1 MTTAKRRLT
10 DIKFEHDG
18 AHVALVGKHQGGPAN
33 GITTLIT
40 KATNNITQEQ
50 IEKAST
56 VTVEMQFPEFLRKF
70 FGLYWDDAE
79 VLSAVM
85 GYGRTEYPDATE
97 KDYIDSRVE
106 SISIMKAVYKAQDVE
121 KALAALTPEQHLAL
135 MADQEMLEKAFAALP
150 EQTIINLEESNVE
163 TILKAAHDEAVA
175 SAVAIQKAAGDVALA
190 EIVKAMGAQE
200 EVLKAVQAQVDAFV
214 AAEAARVQEVRK
226 SALAAVLPS
235 EQVESVLKALEAV
248 ADEAFQAVV
257 AGYAVQK
264 AAVDN
269 SDMMSETGVAGTGT
283 ADVVEVDRTAEILK
297 AKYAPR
303 KA

>member
-33 GITTLIT
+33 GVTTLIT
-40 KATNNITQEQ
+40 KATHAITQEQ

-56 VTVEMQFPEFLRKF
+56 VNVTMQFPEFLRKF
-70 FGLYWDDAE
+70 FGMYWDDAE

-85 GYGRTEYPDATE
+85 GYGRTEYPDSTE

-106 SISIMKAVYKAQDVE
+106 SINIMKSVYKAQDVE

-150 EQTIINLEESNVE
+150 EQPTKHEESTVE
-163 TILKAAHDEAVA
+163 TILKAAHEEAVA
-175 SAVAIQKAAGDVALA
+175 SAVAIEKAAGAVALA
-190 EIVKAMGAQE
+190 EIVKAMTAQE
-200 EVLKAVQAQVDAFV
+200 EVLKAVQAQVTAFV
-214 AAEAARVQEVRK
+214 AADAVRVQEVRK

-269 SDMMSETGVAGTGT
+269 SDLMSETGVAGTGE
-283 ADVVEVDRTAEILK
+283 ADVAERDLTAEILK
-297 AKYAPR
+297 AKYAP
-303 KA
+303 KAAK

>member
-1 MTTAKRRLT
+1 MTKATRRLT
-10 DIKFEHDG
+10 DIKFEHEG

-50 IEKAST
+50 VAKAAT

-85 GYGRTEYPDATE
+85 GYGRTEYPDTNE

-150 EQTIINLEESNVE
+150 EQTQIEQEETQLE
-163 TILKAAHDEAVA
+163 TILKSAHEEFVTKAVA
-175 SAVAIQKAAGDVALA
+175 DAVAEVQKSLD
-190 EIVKAMGAQE
+190 AQA
-200 EVLKAVQAQVDAFV
+200 EVLKAAEAKLAEFETAAV
-214 AAEAARVQEVRK
+214 AAVTKSRQEAL
-226 SALAAVLPS
+226 S
-235 EQVESVLKALEAV
+235 
-248 ADEAFQAVV
+248 AVV
-257 AGYAVQK
+257 AADKVEALMKSLAPLDAEAFAAVVDTFAVQK
-264 AAVDN
+264 AAE
-269 SDMMSETGVAGTGT
+269 SESEMFNEAGVAGDGAKT
-283 ADVVEVDRTAEILK
+283 ADEVDATTAILK
-297 AKYAPR
+297 AKYGI
-303 KA
+303 K